1 MEEVADPANLN
12 EAWKRVRSN
21 RGAPGVDGIT
31 IEAFPRWIASRKE
44 KLVAQLKEGSYRP
57 QPLRRVKL
65 PKPNGGER
73 LLGIPTVLDRLVQ
86 QAILQVLQPRLDPS
100 FSEHSYGFRPNRS
113 AHQAVYQA
121 QEYLQAGYDWVVD
134 LDLEAFFDWVNHD
147 RLMSRLSHVVA
158 DRRLCWIIRGFL
170 RAGVMERGLVSAT
183 TEGTP
188 QGGPLSPLLANY
200 VLDELDRDLE
210 ERGLRF
216 VRYADDCNVYV
227 RSKRAADRAF
237 ENLIE
242 IIEGKLKLKVNRAKS
257 AVGRPWE
264 RRLLGFSF
272 TRGPEYRRR
281 IAPKA
286 LDKLK
291 GKVRKLTRNGRASLE
306 VIMHDLKRVLI
317 GWRSYFRIGQLVD
330 VLRKLDSWIR
340 CRLRAMLWRR
350 WKTCAQ
356 RRSELLKRGVSR
368 DIAGMMSGSSLGAW
382 PIAHTMPLQ
391 YTLPT
396 RWFIQQG
403 LPLLE
408 PNP

>member
-21 RGAPGVDGIT
+21 RGAPGIDGIT
-31 IEAFPRWIASRKE
+31 IEAFPGWLASRKE
-44 KLVAQLKEGSYRP
+44 KLIAELKDGSYRP

-86 QAILQVLQPRLDPS
+86 QAILQVLQPLLDPS
-100 FSEHSYGFRPNRS
+100 FSKYSYGFRPNRS

-121 QEYLQAGYDWVVD
+121 QSYIQAGYDWVVD
-134 LDLEAFFDWVNHD
+134 LDLEAFFDRVNHD
-147 RLMSRLSHVVA
+147 RLMTRLSHVIA
-158 DRRLCWIIRGFL
+158 DKRLRWIVRGFL
-170 RAGVMERGLVSAT
+170 RAGVMEAGVVTAT

-200 VLDELDRDLE
+200 VLDELDQELE

-237 ENLIE
+237 ENLTG
-242 IIEGKLKLKVNRAKS
+242 IIEGKLKLKVNCAKS
-257 AVGRPWE
+257 AVARPWE
-264 RRLLGFSF
+264 RKLLGFSF
-272 TRGPEYRRR
+272 TPGPETKRR

-286 LDKLK
+286 LEKLK
-291 GKVRKLTRNGRASLE
+291 GKVRKLTRNGRHSFE
-306 VIMHDLKRVLI
+306 VILHDLKRLLI
-317 GWRSYFRIGQLVD
+317 GWRSYFRIGQTTS
-330 VLRKLDSWIR
+330 VLRDLDSWIR
-340 CRLRAMLWRR
+340 CRLRALIWRR
-350 WKTCAQ
+350 WKTCAR
-356 RRSELLKRGVSR
+356 RRSELLKRGVNRSA
-368 DIAGMMSGSSLGAW
+368 AGKLSGSSLGRW
-382 PIAHTMPLQ
+382 PVAHMKALQ
-391 YTLPT
+391 YALPN
-396 RWFIQQG
+396 RWFTKHG

-408 PNP
+408 PAH